1 MNSLALRSRI
11 EAPASAPCPYAQ
23 QTTAPTLWKQLA
35 PMTIADFRTIAQATE
50 TLVAAPRYSASGLG
64 ALTAEQTQDAKNVL
78 AAAGVMLVA
87 RGLAGW
93 YVGSKMGRPTG
104 GAILGSIFGPV
115 GLGILSFWKR

>member
-1 MNSLALRSRI
+1 MNVKYGGPSMELALRQ
-11 EAPASAPCPYAQ
+11 ATAQ
-23 QTTAPTLWKQLA
+23 PPSLWNQLR
-35 PMTIADFRTIAQATE
+35 PMTVADFRTIAQATE

-64 ALTAEQTQDAKNVL
+64 ALTEQQVDAKNTL
-78 AAAGVMLVA
+78 AAAGVLLVA

-115 GLGILSFWKR
+115 GLGVLSFWRK